1 MYHLLCP
8 TYLRPAKEH
17 RAEPRAHAT
26 RLISHVKRRDALAT
40 LACLAALTAIL
51 LVSSFAGHHVFSG
64 TLALFGIPRWA
75 RAGFSTVG
83 YLALAIVAYIRP
95 QELVSRA
102 AGFIALGTVVASCA
116 LLAVGYAT
124 QTVPPFVCGMA
135 LHGFAYVWMTFLF
148 SCQLVHLPSL
158 KLAAVAVVG
167 GVILRQ
173 LLLPLYSSSN
183 NIALGL
189 AVVTGLSLL
198 VIWFLTLGNAT
209 LFRSLA
215 TRDSLEL
222 LELTNPLS
230 SLRPPAMLFAGVL
243 LVSVTYNFAN
253 MLGVPGLS
261 VRRIVVVLMLFALL
275 WALLVQ
281 REGQEDRLFSLV
293 VLFIMAGMLL
303 APLLLQ
309 RDAFIAHTCLW
320 LGYTSFSILL
330 WLLVWGLGR
339 RNLVAMLPVFALI
352 SGLDALGNLAGSLLG
367 QLATALVSSSLRG
380 TQAVILGLALF
391 FFAFVWLGFK
401 RFSFAAAIRG
411 VEAIGGAED
420 ALGASN
426 APSVGDVRGT
436 RSLDLGSVGIGTGG
450 AQGESARATD
460 VAGRRGAGAK
470 GMLVPAG
477 NESPSPATGGNPAGA
492 LGTGEGLTT
501 SSAGGREERLESVC
515 QQLAERGGLT
525 TRETEVLAL
534 LARGRNAR
542 FIMDELHVTRNTA
555 KAHIAHIYVKL
566 GVHSHQELLSCVE
579 REA

>member
-1 MYHLLCP
+1 M
-8 TYLRPAKEH
+8 
-17 RAEPRAHAT
+17 AEPRTHTAH
-26 RLISHVKRRDALAT
+26 LIPRVEQQDALAT
-40 LACLAALTAIL
+40 LACLAALTSIL
-51 LVSSFAGHHVFSG
+51 LVSSFAGHHVLSA
-64 TLALFGIPRWA
+64 TTSLLDIPRWVRPA
-75 RAGFSTVG
+75 LFTAS
-83 YLALAIVAYIRP
+83 YLGLAIVAYVRP
-95 QELVSRA
+95 QALVSRA
-102 AGFIALGTVVASCA
+102 ATFVALGSAIASCV
-116 LLAVGYAT
+116 LFAVGHVA
-124 QTVPPFVCGMA
+124 QAAPPFVCGMA
-135 LHGFAYVWMTFLF
+135 LHACAYVWMTFLF
-148 SCQLVHLPSL
+148 SCQLVRLPSL
-158 KLAAVAVVG
+158 KLVAIAVVG

-173 LLLPLYSSSN
+173 LLLPLYSGSG

-198 VIWFLTLGNAT
+198 VICLLTLGNAA

-253 MLGVPGLS
+253 MMGVPGLS

-281 REGQEDRLFSLV
+281 HEGQEDRLFSLV

-352 SGLDALGNLAGSLLG
+352 NGLDALGNLVGSSLG
-367 QLATALVSSSLRG
+367 QLAMGLISPDGLRG
-380 TQAVILGLALF
+380 SQAVILGLALF

-401 RFSFAAAIRG
+401 RFSFSAAIRG
-411 VEAIGGAED
+411 VEEIGE
-420 ALGASN
+420 
-426 APSVGDVRGT
+426 T
-436 RSLDLGSVGIGTGG
+436 
-450 AQGESARATD
+450 
-460 VAGRRGAGAK
+460 
-470 GMLVPAG
+470 
-477 NESPSPATGGNPAGA
+477 
-492 LGTGEGLTT
+492 
-501 SSAGGREERLESVC
+501 ESVPDSGNTSAPTAEEAREARIGHVC
-515 QQLAERGGLT
+515 RQLTEQGGLT
-525 TRETEVLAL
+525 ARETEVLAL
-534 LARGRNAR
+534 LVRGRNAR

-566 GVHSHQELLSCVE
+566 GVHSHQELLSRVE
-579 REA
+579 RTE